1 MGPEELSTLLWRER
15 ELLDLLVFKLEEEHL
30 ILSTGKTRWL
40 ESATREV
47 DHVVQRLRATSLE
60 RTVVASQL
68 AVSWGLVEDAGL
80 LDLADAASTGPW
92 QEILTEHLQAMLAT
106 VEQIRGQ
113 RDINLQFL
121 RAGLRSAQD
130 TAANLSPEAGT
141 YDHRG
146 KTSQDAVSLLLDKS
160 V

>member
-30 ILSTGKTRWL
+30 ILSAGKTRWL

-47 DHVVQRLRATSLE
+47 DHVVQRLRTTSLE
-60 RTVVASQL
+60 RTVFASHL
-68 AVSWGLVEDAGL
+68 AVSWGLSEDAGL
-80 LDLADAASTGPW
+80 LDLADSAAAGPW
-92 QEILTEHLQAMLAT
+92 QEILTDHFRAMTAT
-106 VEQIRGQ
+106 VEQIRGL
-113 RDINLQFL
+113 RDTNLQFL

-130 TAANLSPEAGT
+130 TAANLTTEPGT

-146 KTSQDAVSLLLDKS
+146 NTSQDAVSLLLDQS